1 MTGGVALKSAG
12 REVEQLERKMEKRMP
27 PEHSAMKTKE
37 FLETLPELVRAQ
49 LPPELSEFKVHP
61 RVTSLTKFY
70 YSRATVH
77 YEVAVQKRHQTVEV
91 GLHFEGDPE
100 TNFRYLDL
108 LQSLTT
114 DIRSSL
120 GEDVEIKEWVRGWTR
135 AYALL
140 PLEPLTDDFL
150 VEVSFKL
157 SGMIRTL
164 EPLLRSEPL
173 P

>member
-1 MTGGVALKSAG
+1 MASEISV
-12 REVEQLERKMEKRMP
+12 
-27 PEHSAMKTKE
+27 MKTKE

-49 LPPELSEFKVHP
+49 LPPELGEIHVHP

-70 YSRATVH
+70 YERATLH
-77 YEVAVQKRHQTVEV
+77 YEVAVQKRHNTVEV
-91 GLHFEGDPE
+91 GLHFEGEPE
-100 TNFRYLDL
+100 SNFRHLEL
-108 LQSLTT
+108 LQSLAP

-120 GEDVEIKEWVRGWTR
+120 GESIQIEEWVRGWTR
-135 AYALL
+135 AYELI

-164 EPLLRSEPL
+164 EPMLRSEPL

>member
-1 MTGGVALKSAG
+1 MSQ
-12 REVEQLERKMEKRMP
+12 EP
-27 PEHSAMKTKE
+27 FAMKTKE

-70 YSRATVH
+70 YNRATVH
-77 YEVAVQKRHQTVEV
+77 YEVAVQKRQQTVEV

-100 TNFRYLDL
+100 NNFRHLEL
-108 LQSLTT
+108 LQSLST

-120 GEDVEIKEWVRGWTR
+120 GEDIEIEEWVRGWTR
-135 AYALL
+135 AYGLL

-150 VEVSFKL
+150 VEVSFRM

>member
-1 MTGGVALKSAG
+1 
-12 REVEQLERKMEKRMP
+12 MP
-27 PEHSAMKTKE
+27 TELSAMKTKD

-49 LPPELSEFKVHP
+49 VPPELSEFKVHP

-77 YEVAVQKRHQTVEV
+77 YEIAVQKRNKTVEV
-91 GLHFEGDPE
+91 GLHFEGEPE
-100 TNFRYLDL
+100 TNFRHLEL
-108 LQSLTT
+108 LQSLSG
-114 DIRSSL
+114 DIRCAL
-120 GEDVEIKEWVRGWTR
+120 GGDVAIEEWVRGWTR
-135 AYALL
+135 AYQLI

-150 VEVSFKL
+150 VEVSFKV
-157 SGMIRTL
+157 SGMIRAL

>member
-1 MTGGVALKSAG
+1 MTL
-12 REVEQLERKMEKRMP
+12 EQSE
-27 PEHSAMKTKE
+27 MKTKE

-49 LPPELSEFKVHP
+49 LPPELSEFQVHP
-61 RVTSLTKFY
+61 RVTRLTKFY

-77 YEVAVQKRHQTVEV
+77 YEVEVQKRQQTVEV
-91 GLHFEGDPE
+91 GLHFKGDPE
-100 TNFRYLDL
+100 ANFRHLEL
-108 LQSLTT
+108 LQSLST

-120 GEDVEIKEWVRGWTR
+120 GHEVAIEEWVRGWTR
-135 AYALL
+135 AYELL

-150 VEVSFKL
+150 VAVSFKM
-157 SGMIRTL
+157 SGMIRAL

>member
-1 MTGGVALKSAG
+1 MAPKRSAPKG
-12 REVEQLERKMEKRMP
+12 SASTESASKE
-27 PEHSAMKTKE
+27 SAMKTKD
-37 FLETLPELVRAQ
+37 FLETLPDLIRAQ
-49 LPPELSEFKVHP
+49 LPPELGEFQVHP

-70 YSRATVH
+70 YGRATIH

-91 GLHFEGDPE
+91 GLHFEGEPE
-100 TNFRYLDL
+100 SNFRHLEL
-108 LQSLTT
+108 LQSLSE

-120 GEDVEIKEWVRGWTR
+120 GDAIEIEEWVRGWTR
-135 AYALL
+135 AYELL

-150 VEVSFKL
+150 VEVSFKVT
-157 SGMIRTL
+157 GMIKAL

>member
-1 MTGGVALKSAG
+1 MAPKRSAPKG
-12 REVEQLERKMEKRMP
+12 SASTESASKE
-27 PEHSAMKTKE
+27 SAMKTKD
-37 FLETLPELVRAQ
+37 FLETLPDLIRAQ
-49 LPPELSEFKVHP
+49 LPPELGEFQVHP

-70 YSRATVH
+70 YGRATIH

-91 GLHFEGDPE
+91 GLHFEGEPE
-100 TNFRYLDL
+100 SNFRHLEL
-108 LQSLTT
+108 LQSLSE

-120 GEDVEIKEWVRGWTR
+120 GDVIEIEEWVRGWTR
-135 AYALL
+135 AYELL

-150 VEVSFKL
+150 VEVSFKV
-157 SGMIRTL
+157 SGMIKAL

>member
-1 MTGGVALKSAG
+1 MAPKRSAPK
-12 REVEQLERKMEKRMP
+12 ESASTESASQE
-27 PEHSAMKTKE
+27 SAMKTKD
-37 FLETLPELVRAQ
+37 FLETLPDLIRAQ
-49 LPPELSEFKVHP
+49 LPLELGEFQVRP

-70 YSRATVH
+70 YGRATIH

-91 GLHFEGDPE
+91 GLHFEGEPE
-100 TNFRYLDL
+100 SNFRHLEL
-108 LQSLTT
+108 LQSLSE

-120 GEDVEIKEWVRGWTR
+120 GDVIEIEEWVRGWTR
-135 AYALL
+135 AYELL

-150 VEVSFKL
+150 VEVSFKV
-157 SGMIRTL
+157 SGMIKAL

>member
-1 MTGGVALKSAG
+1 
-12 REVEQLERKMEKRMP
+12 MP
-27 PEHSAMKTKE
+27 LDHSEMKTKE

-49 LPPELSEFKVHP
+49 LPPDLSEFHVHP

-70 YSRATVH
+70 YERATVH

-91 GLHFEGDPE
+91 GLHFEGDHE
-100 TNFRYLDL
+100 NNFRQLEL
-108 LQSLTT
+108 LQSLSA

-120 GEDVEIKEWVRGWTR
+120 GEDIEIEEWVRGWTR
-135 AYALL
+135 AYELL

-150 VEVSFKL
+150 VEVSFKM
-157 SGMIRTL
+157 SGMIRAL